1 MKDAISG
8 ILQKAKTAAHRVRC
22 LCVLLIKKYN
32 KRVRRYQNWQ
42 QKPQHYAHAEYD
54 EDVECK
60 NCGRVYRGAYCPE
73 CGQAA
78 DTPRITFRS
87 MILRTLDVWG
97 FGNRSMPRT
106 LVHLLLRPGY
116 MITDYIEGRR
126 QPYFPPIKM
135 LFVLGA
141 VYLLLMAAINVGSKL
156 MHSEKSVGDLVL
168 DYVGLTTAEEATQ
181 NVVDTLQTAD
191 ANVPVEVNEEGDT
204 IVDLLGQILRDD
216 TITSTDDNTGKAKTV
231 HIDQQSGVVKAIRGM
246 GKSEL
251 AAAFDSLMSKTLVM
265 RLFVLSLLYAVMT
278 KAFFRR
284 SPRCQNYNFTEMFFA
299 QILIFNQ
306 VLLVAIILACFGV
319 KGDLSSFTIIPW
331 WLHVLLLTIVYKQMF
346 GVSTR
351 SSIIR
356 TVALTIVVDLVIVLI
371 LISVIVLTVLS
382 VIQVS

>member
-1 MKDAISG
+1 
-8 ILQKAKTAAHRVRC
+8 
-22 LCVLLIKKYN
+22 
-32 KRVRRYQNWQ
+32 
-42 QKPQHYAHAEYD
+42 
-54 EDVECK
+54 
-60 NCGRVYRGAYCPE
+60 
-73 CGQAA
+73 
-78 DTPRITFRS
+78 
-87 MILRTLDVWG
+87 
-97 FGNRSMPRT
+97 
-106 LVHLLLRPGY
+106 
-116 MITDYIEGRR
+116 
-126 QPYFPPIKM
+126 M

-141 VYLLLMAAINVGSKL
+141 VYLLLMATINVGSKL
-156 MHSEKSVGDLVL
+156 MHSEKSVSDLVL

-191 ANVPVEVNEEGDT
+191 TNVPVEVNVEGDT

>member
-1 MKDAISG
+1 
-8 ILQKAKTAAHRVRC
+8 
-22 LCVLLIKKYN
+22 
-32 KRVRRYQNWQ
+32 
-42 QKPQHYAHAEYD
+42 
-54 EDVECK
+54 
-60 NCGRVYRGAYCPE
+60 
-73 CGQAA
+73 
-78 DTPRITFRS
+78 
-87 MILRTLDVWG
+87 
-97 FGNRSMPRT
+97 
-106 LVHLLLRPGY
+106 
-116 MITDYIEGRR
+116 
-126 QPYFPPIKM
+126 
-135 LFVLGA
+135 
-141 VYLLLMAAINVGSKL
+141 
-156 MHSEKSVGDLVL
+156 
-168 DYVGLTTAEEATQ
+168 
-181 NVVDTLQTAD
+181 
-191 ANVPVEVNEEGDT
+191 
-204 IVDLLGQILRDD
+204 
-216 TITSTDDNTGKAKTV
+216 
-231 HIDQQSGVVKAIRGM
+231 M